1 MKMIHSDNLD
11 EVLSEWQKQMNS
23 EKHYNIPP
31 SPKSKVRA
39 VMDIVSDFDFG
50 NCESD
55 IN

>member
-1 MKMIHSDNLD
+1 MKMINSDNLD

-31 SPKSKVRA
+31 PPKSKVRA
-39 VMDIVSDFDFG
+39 MMDIVSDFDFG
-50 NCESD
+50 NCEAD